1 MNPTNRSTAK
11 LRRNRVWR
19 KTAVALGALAIGVL
33 TVVGCSDITEEAP
46 EIREDIFVVGDS
58 VRLEV
63 DGFNGSITVTTGT
76 DGEVT
81 AKATLRK
88 PEDIDYEASQ
98 EGDAIVIKAKKKR
111 NRFLSFT
118 NRTSANIEVTV
129 PAATSISLKTS
140 NGKINTSDIHGGGTL
155 DTSNGAIT
163 LNRVTGEY
171 RIETSNGRVTVR
183 DVYGAFS
190 VETSNGGIDFEGEL
204 TPGSDSD
211 LRTSNGSISVK
222 LGGEPNVQLDARTSN
237 GTIVSRLPLD
247 AATTERHRLRGTIG
261 NGEADL
267 NLQTSNGSVNIE

>member
-1 MNPTNRSTAK
+1 MNPTTRQTARP
-11 LRRNRVWR
+11 RRNRVWR
-19 KTAVALGALAIGVL
+19 RTAVTIGALAIGML
-33 TVVGCSDITEEAP
+33 TVVGCSDIAEEAP
-46 EIREDIFVVGDS
+46 EIREDLFVVSDS

-63 DGFNGSITVTTGT
+63 DGFNGSITVTTGRQ
-76 DGEVT
+76 GEVA
-81 AKATLRK
+81 AKATLRL
-88 PEDIDYEASQ
+88 PENIDYEATQ
-98 EGDAIVIKAKKKR
+98 DGDAIVIKAKKKR
-111 NRFLSFT
+111 NRFLSFG

-140 NGKINTSDIHGGGTL
+140 NGRINTSDISGGGTL
-155 DTSNGAIT
+155 DTSNGAVT

-183 DVYGAFS
+183 DVFGAFS
-190 VETSNGGIDFEGEL
+190 VETSNGGIDFAGEL

-247 AATTERHRLRGTIG
+247 AATTERHRLWGTIG
-261 NGEADL
+261 SGEADL